1 MSSAIKR
8 IVAVLTAV
16 AATFGAG
23 AVASTANA
31 EEPTPPNVEVAF
43 TKVTDGTGFGTAD
56 QCWLD
61 SANGYTGGANDDKPG
76 DNTADDGVVCSGDY
90 VEYEMD
96 LKFKGGVNNSVRLV
110 PSVPEGFPLSYSSGK
125 GSFCRSEGQLSA
137 KGYNGGGCTFR
148 APDGYTNEVRQTLW
162 YSADNHGGKP
172 LRGQTMTFDL
182 YTGNDADGWAKYSS
196 VELEPVTVISMNY
209 AEASVDTYDEYDLE
223 WGRDAKTLEGTLNI
237 HADPIRPKA
246 SRTAKGLSNRSIG
259 WSGTLDLSAF
269 PTGTYL
275 KGYDNGKEY
284 RPVDGKLHLDSAT
297 DGTSFRIVLPTPK
310 ACGDGEH
317 PNGRPDSCIE
327 GNGRLSYTLHMDF
340 DKGSPTYPDGT
351 PATPVTNDGSE
362 LGTGRGKDYDT
373 GSVDFLSYYGKDLSG
388 RAGYP
393 NDNWGVVHVTRRD
406 IPDGKIFRKL
416 LQTSKAEGQTI
427 FEDGYT
433 TFGKGDGERTL
444 NYKYNKDGY
453 VWAEDVAEGTEIRV
467 RLQINAKEVVGCR
480 ESGCKL
486 TFYDSFD
493 HSVRFLPSKGVVM
506 RNGDRTYADGVK
518 VAWATSLAVQG
529 DDDKE
534 PDTWYDPYI
543 PDDDVKPVDWSDGM
557 PTEDDAAVLR
567 DMSIRATYEITPEQA
582 ASDDPWEAVFY
593 VRMREGT
600 NYARDHM
607 LGVVGTKDGNA
618 VKGNYS
624 GAVDGVPVLPMYA
637 TASESVSVTDA
648 QGGYRSAARPGDTL
662 EYRLSSNVRNV
673 KVYDGFK
680 ARFTA
685 CADPWL
691 TGFRLPEYETDE
703 WDMTALDKSKAVEN
717 GCAVGSTPLLF
728 DHKGK
733 ATYTEMSLSLY
744 WTAKVSNFA
753 NASRTISSPARIE
766 ASTPASHGLKADG
779 VVSEWSSDPAPVES
793 RLGTEGMLTSA
804 SGSVTRAEA
813 GADGLRYEWNIYNN
827 LTGLAGEVSTVIKL
841 PSNDDSKL
849 ANGGKGPDG
858 TWNGYNRGSSKFTD
872 YVLAGEPRLDD
883 GDSTPTRLMYSVEDV
898 TDPDRALEPDAY
910 EWKAWNDLTAE
921 QRRRVRA
928 ILVTSETA
936 DTSDGT
942 KESRLAASRG
952 VITLR
957 SDTAKPLE
965 RFNVWIGGNH
975 GVAGVL
981 NSVPFAASVKVRRDP
996 GLYGTVWSDADSDGF
1011 INNGEKGIPGVTVEL
1026 CKSSIRGYI
1035 SGRRFEET
1043 VGRCDVMATTTT
1055 DGNGDYAFDAKYAPK
1070 DGSYVLTHVAKGVE
1084 GLKQTY
1090 SYRYHTDEDELSS
1103 YSDSLEAYWGVREI
1117 EYIDFGYKPTMKP
1130 LTGAP
1135 RTGASTMLL
1144 VMCFGFALLGAGVAV
1159 GKAVRRR
1166 N

>member
-1 MSSAIKR
+1 MFPTIKKT
-8 IVAVLTAV
+8 IAVLTAV

-31 EEPTPPNVEVAF
+31 EEPTPPNVEVTF
-43 TKVTDGTGFGTAD
+43 TKVTDGTGFGSAD
-56 QCWLD
+56 QCWLN
-61 SANGYTGGANDDKPG
+61 SANGYADGADGDKPG

-110 PSVPEGFPLSYSSGK
+110 PSVPEDFPLSYSSDK

-137 KGYNGGGCTFR
+137 KRYNGGGCTFR

-162 YSADNHGGKP
+162 YLADNHGGKP
-172 LRGQTMTFDL
+172 LRNQTMTFDL
-182 YTGNDADGWAKYSS
+182 YTGDDADGWAKYSS

-209 AEASVDTYDEYDLE
+209 AEASVDTNDGYDLE
-223 WGRDAKTLEGTLNI
+223 WGKDAKTLEGTLNI
-237 HADPIRPKA
+237 SASLIRPKA
-246 SRTAKGLSNRSIG
+246 SQTAKGLSNRSIG

-275 KGYDNGKEY
+275 KGASDGKEY

-362 LGTGRGKDYDT
+362 LGTGKGKDYDT
-373 GSVDFLSYYGKDLSG
+373 GSVDFLGYYGDDLSG
-388 RAGYP
+388 RAGYS
-393 NDNWGVVHVTRRD
+393 NDNWGVVHVTRTD
-406 IPDGKIFRKL
+406 IPDGKIFRKQ

-444 NYKYNKDGY
+444 NYKYTSGGY
-453 VWAEDVAEGTEIRV
+453 IIAEKVAAGTEIRV
-467 RLQINAKEVVGCR
+467 RLQINAKEVAGCR

-493 HSVRFLPSKGVVM
+493 HSVRFLPSKRVVI
-506 RNGDRTYADGVK
+506 RNGDRTYTDGMK

-543 PDDDVKPVDWSDGM
+543 PDDVKPVDWSDGM
-557 PTEDDAAVLR
+557 PTEDDAVVLR

-593 VRMREGT
+593 VRMREGI
-600 NYARDHM
+600 NYNQDHM
-607 LGVVGTKDGNA
+607 LGVVETKDGDA

-624 GAVDGVPVLPMYA
+624 GAVEGVPVLPMSA
-637 TASESVSVTDA
+637 SMSESVSITDT

-662 EYRLSSNVRNV
+662 EYRLSSNIKNV
-673 KVYDGFK
+673 KVYNGFK
-680 ARFTA
+680 ARFTV

-691 TGFRLPEYETDE
+691 TGFRLPGYETDK

-728 DHKGK
+728 DYKGK
-733 ATYTEMSLSLY
+733 ATYTEESPWVR

-766 ASTPASHGLKADG
+766 ASTPASHGLKADM
-779 VVSEWSSDPAPVES
+779 VVSEWSSDPVPVES
-793 RLGTEGMLTSA
+793 RLGTEGVLTSA
-804 SGSVTRAEA
+804 SESVTHAEA

-827 LTGLAGEVSTVIKL
+827 LTDLSGEVSTVIKL

-898 TDPDRALEPDAY
+898 TDPDKALDPDAY
-910 EWKAWNDLTAE
+910 EWKVWDDLTAE
-921 QRRRVRA
+921 QRKRVKA
-928 ILVTSETA
+928 ILVTSKTT

-942 KESRLAASRG
+942 KESQLAASSG

-981 NSVPFAASVKVRRDP
+981 NSVPFAASIKVRRDP
-996 GLYGTVWSDADSDGF
+996 GLYGTVWFDADSDGF

-1026 CKSSIRGYI
+1026 CKGSERGYL

-1043 VGRCDVMATTTT
+1043 VGHCDVMATTTT
-1055 DGNGDYAFDAKYAPK
+1055 DGDGDYAFDTKYAPK

-1090 SYRYHTDEDELSS
+1090 SYYRHTDEAELSS
-1103 YSDSLEAYWGVREI
+1103 YSDSLGAYWGVNEI
-1117 EYIDFGYKPTMKP
+1117 EYIDFGYKSAAKP
-1130 LTGAP
+1130 LTSAP

-1144 VMCFGFALLGAGVAV
+1144 VMCAGFALLGAGVAV

-1166 N
+1166 K

>member
-1 MSSAIKR
+1 MISNGCLAPLLRQASVTSSQSI
-8 IVAVLTAV
+8 
-16 AATFGAG
+16 AARKSATTFGAG
-23 AVASTANA
+23 AAASTANA
-31 EEPTPPNVEVAF
+31 EEPTPPNVEVTF

-96 LKFKGGVNNSVRLV
+96 LKSKGGVNNSVRLV

-148 APDGYTNEVRQTLW
+148 APDGYTNEVGQTLW
-162 YSADNHGGKP
+162 YLADNYGGKP

-182 YTGNDADGWAKYSS
+182 YTGNDADGWVKYSS
-196 VELEPVTVISMNY
+196 VELEPVTVISMTY
-209 AEASVDTYDEYDLE
+209 AEASVDTDDGYVLE
-223 WGRDAKTLEGTLNI
+223 WGKDAKTLEGTLNI

-246 SRTAKGLSNRSIG
+246 SQTAKGLSNRSIG

-275 KGYDNGKEY
+275 KGAYGGKTF
-284 RPVDGKLHLDSAT
+284 RPADGKLHLDSAT

-340 DKGSPTYPDGT
+340 DKGSPAYPDGT

-362 LGTGRGKDYDT
+362 LGTGKGEDYDT
-373 GSVDFLSYYGKDLSG
+373 GSVGFIGYYGDDLSG
-388 RAGYP
+388 RAGCS
-393 NDNWGVVHVTRRD
+393 NNNWGVVHVTRRD

-444 NYKYNKDGY
+444 NYKYTGKGY
-453 VWAEDVAEGTEIRV
+453 ILAEKVAAGTEIRV
-467 RLQINAKEVVGCR
+467 RLQINAKEVAGCR

-486 TFYDSFD
+486 TFYDGLDYGVS
-493 HSVRFLPSKGVVM
+493 FLPSKGVVI
-506 RNGDRTYADGVK
+506 RNGDRTYTDGVK
-518 VAWATSLAVQG
+518 VAWTEVPAVQG

-534 PDTWYDPYI
+534 PDTWHFNSTP
-543 PDDDVKPVDWSDGM
+543 DGM
-557 PTEDDAAVLR
+557 PTEADVEEAD
-567 DMSIRATYEITPEQA
+567 DMSVKASYEITPEQA

-593 VRMREGT
+593 VRMQEGT
-600 NYARDHM
+600 NYSQDHM
-607 LGVVGTKDGNA
+607 LGVVETKDGNA
-618 VKGNYS
+618 VRGNYS
-624 GAVDGVPVLPMYA
+624 GAVDGVSVLPMYA

-662 EYRLSSNVRNV
+662 EYGLSSNVKNV
-673 KVYDGFK
+673 KVYEGFK

-766 ASTPASHGLKADG
+766 ASTPASHGLKADKA
-779 VVSEWSSDPAPVES
+779 VSEWSSDPAPVES
-793 RLGTEGMLTSA
+793 RLGTEGVLTSA

-827 LTGLAGEVSTVIKL
+827 LTGLAGEVRTVIKL

-858 TWNGYNRGSSKFTD
+858 TWNGYDRGGSKFTD

-883 GDSTPTRLMYSVEDV
+883 
-898 TDPDRALEPDAY
+898 
-910 EWKAWNDLTAE
+910 
-921 QRRRVRA
+921 
-928 ILVTSETA
+928 A
-936 DTSDGT
+936 DTITSQGKQAAAWLGGGDWDTGD
-942 KESRLAASRG
+942 RLAKAFDARFAATFANGSGDQSKVGLADFVPLSREIASRG
-952 VITLR
+952 EDASLAMMVRNIAVH
-957 SDTAKPLE
+957 AKAGEDVSGDVAVLSYWIPELPGMKPDDMLE
-965 RFNVWIGGNH
+965 DWRGH
-975 GVAGVL
+975 
-981 NSVPFAASVKVRRDP
+981 
-996 GLYGTVWSDADSDGF
+996 AD
-1011 INNGEKGIPGVTVEL
+1011 
-1026 CKSSIRGYI
+1026 
-1035 SGRRFEET
+1035 ET
-1043 VGRCDVMATTTT
+1043 R
-1055 DGNGDYAFDAKYAPK
+1055 
-1070 DGSYVLTHVAKGVE
+1070 
-1084 GLKQTY
+1084 
-1090 SYRYHTDEDELSS
+1090 
-1103 YSDSLEAYWGVREI
+1103 
-1117 EYIDFGYKPTMKP
+1117 EYIRFLQD
-1130 LTGAP
+1130 
-1135 RTGASTMLL
+1135 
-1144 VMCFGFALLGAGVAV
+1144 LGLQAEGSVETLDA
-1159 GKAVRRR
+1159 ADMD
-1166 N
+1166 

>member
-1 MSSAIKR
+1 MISNGCLAPFLRQASVTSSQSI
-8 IVAVLTAV
+8 
-16 AATFGAG
+16 AARKSATTFGAG
-23 AVASTANA
+23 AAASTANA
-31 EEPTPPNVEVAF
+31 EEPTPPNVEVTF

-56 QCWLD
+56 QCWLN
-61 SANGYTGGANDDKPG
+61 SANGYADGADGDKPG

-96 LKFKGGVNNSVRLV
+96 LKFKGGVNNAVRLV
-110 PSVPEGFPLSYSSGK
+110 PSAPEGFPLSYSSGK

-162 YSADNHGGKP
+162 YLADNYGGKP

-182 YTGNDADGWAKYSS
+182 YTGDDADGWAKYSS

-209 AEASVDTYDEYDLE
+209 AEASVDTDDGYDLE
-223 WGRDAKTLEGTLNI
+223 WGKDAKTLEGTLNI
-237 HADPIRPKA
+237 SANSIRPKA

-275 KGYDNGKEY
+275 KGDYNGKEY
-284 RPVDGKLHLDSAT
+284 RPADGKLHLDSAT

-340 DKGSPTYPDGT
+340 DKGSPAYPDGT

-362 LGTGRGKDYDT
+362 LGTGKGKDYDT
-373 GSVDFLSYYGKDLSG
+373 GSVGFIGYYGDDLSG
-388 RAGYP
+388 RAGYS
-393 NDNWGVVHVTRRD
+393 NNNWGVVHVTRTD

-433 TFGKGDGERTL
+433 TFGRGDGERTL
-444 NYKYNKDGY
+444 NYKYAGKGY
-453 VWAEDVAEGTEIRV
+453 IRAEKVAAGTEIRV
-467 RLQINAKEVVGCR
+467 RLQINAKEVAGCR

-493 HSVRFLPSKGVVM
+493 YTNKFLPSKGVVI
-506 RNGDRTYADGVK
+506 RNGDRTYTDGVK
-518 VAWATSLAVQG
+518 VAWTEVPAVQG

-534 PDTWYDPYI
+534 PDTWHFNST
-543 PDDDVKPVDWSDGM
+543 PDDEMPVDWSDGM
-557 PTEDDAAVLR
+557 PTEADVEEAD
-567 DMSIRATYEITPEQA
+567 DMSVKASYEITPEQA

-593 VRMREGT
+593 VRMQEGT
-600 NYARDHM
+600 NYSQDHM
-607 LGVVGTKDGNA
+607 LGVVETKDGNA

-624 GAVDGVPVLPMYA
+624 GAVDGVSVLPMYA

-648 QGGYRSAARPGDTL
+648 QGGYRNAARPGDTL
-662 EYRLSSNVRNV
+662 EYGLSSNVKNV

-766 ASTPASHGLKADG
+766 ASTPASHGLKADKA
-779 VVSEWSSDPAPVES
+779 VSEWSSDPAPVES

-804 SGSVTRAEA
+804 SESITRAEA

-827 LTGLAGEVSTVIKL
+827 LTGLAGEVRTVIKL

-858 TWNGYNRGSSKFTD
+858 TWNGYDRGGSKFTD

-883 GDSTPTRLMYSVEDV
+883 
-898 TDPDRALEPDAY
+898 
-910 EWKAWNDLTAE
+910 
-921 QRRRVRA
+921 
-928 ILVTSETA
+928 A
-936 DTSDGT
+936 DTITSQGEQAAAWLGGGDWDTGD
-942 KESRLAASRG
+942 RLAKAFDARFAATFANGGGDQSKVGLADLVPLSREIASRG
-952 VITLR
+952 EDASLAMMVRNIAVH
-957 SDTAKPLE
+957 AKAGEDVSGDVAVLSYWIPELPGMKPDDMLE
-965 RFNVWIGGNH
+965 DWRGH
-975 GVAGVL
+975 
-981 NSVPFAASVKVRRDP
+981 
-996 GLYGTVWSDADSDGF
+996 AD
-1011 INNGEKGIPGVTVEL
+1011 
-1026 CKSSIRGYI
+1026 
-1035 SGRRFEET
+1035 ET
-1043 VGRCDVMATTTT
+1043 R
-1055 DGNGDYAFDAKYAPK
+1055 
-1070 DGSYVLTHVAKGVE
+1070 
-1084 GLKQTY
+1084 
-1090 SYRYHTDEDELSS
+1090 
-1103 YSDSLEAYWGVREI
+1103 
-1117 EYIDFGYKPTMKP
+1117 EYIRFLQD
-1130 LTGAP
+1130 
-1135 RTGASTMLL
+1135 
-1144 VMCFGFALLGAGVAV
+1144 LGLQAEGSVETLDA
-1159 GKAVRRR
+1159 ADMD
-1166 N
+1166 

>member
-1 MSSAIKR
+1 MFPTIKR

-31 EEPTPPNVEVAF
+31 EEPTPPNVEVTF
-43 TKVTDGTGFGTAD
+43 TKVTDGTGFGSAD
-56 QCWLD
+56 QCWLN
-61 SANGYTGGANDDKPG
+61 SANGYADGADGDKPG

-90 VEYEMD
+90 VEYKMD
-96 LKFKGGVNNSVRLV
+96 LKFKGGVNNAVRLV
-110 PSVPEGFPLSYSSGK
+110 PSAPEDFPLSYSSDK
-125 GSFCRSEGQLSA
+125 GGFCRSEGQLSA
-137 KGYNGGGCTFR
+137 KRYNGDGCTFR

-162 YSADNHGGKP
+162 YVADNYGGKP

-182 YTGNDADGWAKYSS
+182 YTGDDADGWAKYSS

-209 AEASVDTYDEYDLE
+209 AEASVDTNDGYDLE
-223 WGRDAKTLEGTLNI
+223 WGKDAKTLEGTLNI
-237 HADPIRPKA
+237 SANPIRPKA
-246 SRTAKGLSNRSIG
+246 SQTTKGLSNRSID

-275 KGYDNGKEY
+275 KGDYNGKEY
-284 RPVDGKLHLDSAT
+284 RPADGKLHLDSAT

-317 PNGRPDSCIE
+317 PNGGPDSCIE

-351 PATPVTNDGSE
+351 PATPVTDDGSE
-362 LGTGRGKDYDT
+362 LGTGKGKDYDT
-373 GSVDFLSYYGKDLSG
+373 GSVDFLGYYGRDLSG
-388 RAGYP
+388 RAGYS
-393 NDNWGVVHVTRRD
+393 NNNWGVVHVTRTD
-406 IPDGKIFRKL
+406 IPDGKVFRKL

-444 NYKYNKDGY
+444 NYKYTSGGY
-453 VWAEDVAEGTEIRV
+453 ISAEKVAAGTEIRV
-467 RLQINAKEVVGCR
+467 RLQINAKEVAGCR

-486 TFYDSFD
+486 TFYDGLGYGVS
-493 HSVRFLPSKGVVM
+493 FLPSKGVVI

-518 VAWATSLAVQG
+518 VAWSTVPAVQG

-534 PDTWYDPYI
+534 PDTWHFNST
-543 PDDDVKPVDWSDGM
+543 PDDEMPVDWSDGM
-557 PTEDDAAVLR
+557 PTEADVEDAQ
-567 DMSIRATYEITPEQA
+567 DTSIRAAYEITPEQA

-593 VRMREGT
+593 VRMREGN
-600 NYARDHM
+600 NYNQDHM
-607 LGVVGTKDGNA
+607 LGVVESKDGNA

-624 GAVDGVPVLPMYA
+624 GAVEGVPVLPMSA
-637 TASESVSVTDA
+637 SMSESVSITDT

-662 EYRLSSNVRNV
+662 EYRLSSNIKNV
-673 KVYDGFK
+673 KVYNGFK
-680 ARFTA
+680 ARFTV

-691 TGFRLPEYETDE
+691 TGFRLPGYETDK

-728 DHKGK
+728 DYKGK
-733 ATYTEMSLSLY
+733 ATYTEESPGLY

-766 ASTPASHGLKADG
+766 AGTPVSHGLKADM
-779 VVSEWSSDPAPVES
+779 VVSDWQSDPAPVES
-793 RLGTEGMLTSA
+793 RLGTEGVLTSA
-804 SGSVTRAEA
+804 SGSVTHAEA

-827 LTGLAGEVSTVIKL
+827 LTDLSGEVSTVIKL

-898 TDPDRALEPDAY
+898 TDPDKALDPDAY
-910 EWKAWNDLTAE
+910 EWKVWDDLTAE
-921 QRRRVRA
+921 QRKRVKA
-928 ILVTSETA
+928 ILVTSKTT

-942 KESRLAASRG
+942 KESQLAASSG

-981 NSVPFAASVKVRRDP
+981 NSVPFAASIKVRRDP
-996 GLYGTVWSDADSDGF
+996 GLYGTVWFDADSDGF

-1026 CKSSIRGYI
+1026 CKGSERGYL

-1055 DGNGDYAFDAKYAPK
+1055 DGDGDYAFDAKYAPK

-1090 SYRYHTDEDELSS
+1090 SYRYHTDEAELSS
-1103 YSDSLEAYWGVREI
+1103 YSDSLEAYWGVNEI
-1117 EYIDFGYKPTMKP
+1117 EYIDFGYKSAAKP

-1144 VMCFGFALLGAGVAV
+1144 VMCAGFALLGVGVAV

-1166 N
+1166 K